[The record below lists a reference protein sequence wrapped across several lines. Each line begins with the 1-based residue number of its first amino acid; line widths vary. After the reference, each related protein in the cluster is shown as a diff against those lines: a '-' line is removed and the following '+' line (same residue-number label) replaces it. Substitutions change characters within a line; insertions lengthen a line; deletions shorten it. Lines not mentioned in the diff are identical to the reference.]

1 MPLLQQAYE
10 QESGKTDGVV
20 LLTVNVQDT
29 TAVVKAFMSDGK
41 YTFPALIDSG
51 GRVARAYAV
60 SAIPVT
66 YLIGRDGIIRYVKR
80 GKFLS
85 INEVNVALNKVR

>member
-10 QESGKTDGVV
+10 QESAKDDGVAW
-20 LLTVNVQDT
+20 LMVNVQDSAAT
-29 TAVVKAFMSDGK
+29 TKSFITGGS
-41 YTFPALIDSG
+41 YTFPALVDAG
-51 GRVARAYAV
+51 GRVARAYGV

-66 YLIGRDGIIRYVKR
+66 YLINRDGTVRYVKR

-85 INEVNVALNKVR
+85 INEVNVAMNKVR